1 MIEISK
7 ISKYY
12 TVRIL
17 SDSDMDKIFDL
28 CQKNPL
34 FYEYTEARPT
44 KEQILDDM
52 KMTPPSIELSDKYYC
67 GFFEKD
73 ELTAIIDLVDGYPAS
88 GIVYIGFFMMNA
100 NYQGKH
106 IGSSIIHEV
115 IEYLRSIG
123 KTAIRLAIDKGNP
136 QSTHFW
142 KKNGFE
148 ILFEVDVNGCAKLVA
163 EKSLQIE

>member
-73 ELTAIIDLVDGYPAS
+73 ELTAIIDL
-88 GIVYIGFFMMNA
+88 A
-100 NYQGKH
+100 NYQGNH

-148 ILFEVDVNGCAKLVA
+148 ILFEVDVNGWAKLVA